1 MATEPKM
8 VKTLDCFQGLS
19 EKQIQAIAGISN
31 SVCYFP
37 GHVLFNQGDHGK
49 YLYHLIDGEIE
60 VSYQTGE
67 SGMSK
72 VDSVSCQEVVGCA
85 ALVPPYIYTA
95 TETCLTEVEVL
106 EIEVDAMRDLFKKD
120 PQLGL
125 ILQEYI
131 IKKLNDRILKLRSK
145 ELG

>member
-8 VKTLDCFQGLS
+8 LKTLDCFQGLS

-31 SVCYFP
+31 SVCYLP

-60 VSYQTGE
+60 VSYQTEE
-67 SGMSK
+67 SGMSQ
-72 VDSVSCQEVVGCA
+72 VDIVSCLEVVGCA
-85 ALVPPYIYTA
+85 ALVPPYTYTA

-106 EIEVDAMRDLFKKD
+106 EIEADAMRELIKKD

-125 ILQEYI
+125 KLQQYV
-131 IKKLNDRILKLRSK
+131 IKKLNERILKLRSK
-145 ELG
+145 ALG